1 MCKILLIL
9 FLLIPT
15 SLFSQENR
23 ILAVVGKK
31 VITQQD
37 LNNYLQMVYLRLS
50 QIYNGEELE
59 KKLREEKE
67 NALQNLVQDKLLL
80 QEAQR
85 LKLTLDDYW
94 IDKEI
99 NKIKKRFSSQGEF
112 LEALQKKNLTLSD
125 LRNRIKEQLLIEA
138 LIDREVRSKIKVSP
152 AQITQYYFEH
162 QDKFKTK
169 GEYKLWVKVFDDENQ
184 AQDFYESQKKNLDL
198 KEFSDFGWQPLESL
212 SPEVKEKL
220 SNSRLQTL
228 IEPIKLEGRYYIF
241 YLEAKRPPR
250 VIPLKDAKDKIRS
263 KLFKEKFMLSLKSYA
278 NSLKK
283 RFIVKVYD

>member
-99 NKIKKRFSSQGEF
+99 NKTVL
-112 LEALQKKNLTLSD
+112 LEAQN
-125 LRNRIKEQLLIEA
+125 IA
-138 LIDREVRSKIKVSP
+138 C
-152 AQITQYYFEH
+152 A
-162 QDKFKTK
+162 
-169 GEYKLWVKVFDDENQ
+169 
-184 AQDFYESQKKNLDL
+184 
-198 KEFSDFGWQPLESL
+198 
-212 SPEVKEKL
+212 
-220 SNSRLQTL
+220 SN
-228 IEPIKLEGRYYIF
+228 F
-241 YLEAKRPPR
+241 
-250 VIPLKDAKDKIRS
+250 
-263 KLFKEKFMLSLKSYA
+263 
-278 NSLKK
+278 
-283 RFIVKVYD
+283 